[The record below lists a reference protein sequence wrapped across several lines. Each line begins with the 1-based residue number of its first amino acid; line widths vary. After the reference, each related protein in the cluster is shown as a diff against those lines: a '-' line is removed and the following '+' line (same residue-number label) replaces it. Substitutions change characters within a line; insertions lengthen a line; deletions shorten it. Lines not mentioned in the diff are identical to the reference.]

1 MKTVNFQN
9 LGLIDYKKAW
19 DIQEVYFDEIFTAKL
34 SNKNEIPQNKL
45 LFCQHPHV
53 YTLGKSGNKNN
64 LLLSED
70 LLKQKNAGFYQI
82 NRGGDI
88 TYHGPGQIVGYPIFN
103 LEDFKL
109 SIKNYV
115 FNIEEIIIEV
125 LKSYGISSARSEG
138 ETGVWLDA
146 GHKTKAR
153 KIAAIGMRI
162 SKMVSMH
169 GFALNVNTNLK
180 YYNYIIP
187 CGITNKGVTS
197 LQKELGRE
205 IDIKEVEEKLLNQFK
220 KVFLVDFCS
229 QD

>member
-1 MKTVNFQN
+1 MKTVIFHN
-9 LGLIDYKKAW
+9 LGSIDYKKAW
-19 DIQEVYFDEIFTAKL
+19 DIQENYFDEIFEAKL
-34 SNKNEIPQNKL
+34 SNEKEIPENKL

-64 LLLSED
+64 LLLSEE
-70 LLKQKNAGFYQI
+70 LLKQKNASFYQI

-103 LEDFKL
+103 LEDFKM

-125 LKSYGISSARSEG
+125 LKTYGISAGRSEG
-138 ETGVWLDA
+138 ETGVWLAADD
-146 GHKTKAR
+146 KSRAR

-169 GFALNVNTNLK
+169 GFALNVNTNLE

-187 CGITNKGVTS
+187 CGITDKGVTS
-197 LQKELGRE
+197 LQKELGKE

-220 KVFLVDFCS
+220 KVFEIDFS
-229 QD
+229 NHP

>member
-1 MKTVNFQN
+1 MKTVNFHN
-9 LGLIDYKKAW
+9 LGPTDYKKAW
-19 DIQEVYFDEIFTAKL
+19 DIQEKYFDEIFKAKL
-34 SNKNEIPQNKL
+34 SDEKEIPENKL

-64 LLLSED
+64 LLLSEE
-70 LLKQKNAGFYQI
+70 LLKQKNASFYQI

-103 LEDFKL
+103 LEDFKM

-115 FNIEEIIIEV
+115 FNIEQIIIDV
-125 LKSYGISSARSEG
+125 LKTYGISGERSEG
-138 ETGVWLDA
+138 ETGVWLAADD
-146 GHKTKAR
+146 KSRAR

-169 GFALNVNTNLK
+169 GFALNVNTNLE

-187 CGITNKGVTS
+187 CGITDKGVTS
-197 LQKELGRE
+197 LQKELGKE

-220 KVFLVDFCS
+220 KVFEIDFS
-229 QD
+229 NHP

>member
-1 MKTVNFQN
+1 MKTVNFHN
-9 LGLIDYKKAW
+9 LGSIDYKKAW
-19 DIQEVYFDEIFTAKL
+19 DIQENYFDEIFEAKL
-34 SNKNEIPQNKL
+34 SNEKEIPENKL

-64 LLLSED
+64 LLLSEE
-70 LLKQKNAGFYQI
+70 LLKQKNASFYQI

-103 LEDFKL
+103 LEDFKM

-125 LKSYGISSARSEG
+125 LKTYGISAGRSEG
-138 ETGVWLDA
+138 ETGVWLAADD
-146 GHKTKAR
+146 KSRAR

-169 GFALNVNTNLK
+169 GFALNVNTNLE

-187 CGITNKGVTS
+187 CGITDKGVTS
-197 LQKELGRE
+197 LQKELGKE

-220 KVFLVDFCS
+220 KVFEIDFS
-229 QD
+229 NHP